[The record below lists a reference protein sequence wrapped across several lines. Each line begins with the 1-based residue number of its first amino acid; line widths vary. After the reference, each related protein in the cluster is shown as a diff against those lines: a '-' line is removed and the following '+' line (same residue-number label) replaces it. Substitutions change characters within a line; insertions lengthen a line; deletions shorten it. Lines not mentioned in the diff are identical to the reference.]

1 LYPGGIGLELIF
13 VKTKAGFRN
22 SLRGVFM
29 QAYGHWKVAGSLAVL
44 MLGASNTL
52 AAERTGREVVEQ
64 TCATCHTSGKDG
76 APKIGDVA
84 AWTQHSKKGLAK
96 LTESAIAGIGKMPA
110 HGGQPNLSDLEI
122 SRAIAFMVSFGKAV
136 DTNKPYASPTSM
148 TGEQLAQSHCI
159 NCHGD
164 GKEGAPRINDF
175 NAWKPRLQK
184 GMTGLVRSAI
194 SGHKAMP
201 ARSGMA
207 QLSDTDLRNAV
218 TYMVVQSATYQ
229 PRN

>member
-1 LYPGGIGLELIF
+1 MQVHGLL
-13 VKTKAGFRN
+13 A
-22 SLRGVFM
+22 
-29 QAYGHWKVAGSLAVL
+29 VALAVL
-44 MLGASNTL
+44 SLAATNAL

-64 TCATCHTSGKDG
+64 TCVTCHVSGKDG

-122 SRAIAFMVSFGKAV
+122 SRAIAYMVSFGKAV
-136 DTNKPYASPTSM
+136 DPTKPYASPTSM
-148 TGEQLAQSHCI
+148 TGEHLVESHCT
-159 NCHGD
+159 NCHSD
-164 GKEGAPRINDF
+164 GKDGAPKMNDF
-175 NAWKPRLQK
+175 NDWKPRLQK
-184 GMTGLVRSAI
+184 GMDGLVKSAI

-218 TYMVVQSATYQ
+218 TYMVIQSATYK
-229 PRN
+229 PKN